1 MKKTLLALAAV
12 ALGAMTANA
21 ATVYFNNEG
30 TDWTSVYGYSWT
42 PDYLEELS
50 AVTIDGHTL
59 YAAELNN
66 AEIIFRGSN
75 TVWADDLQTS
85 NLEVVDGAVYG
96 SASIK
101 ANGGSIDPIA
111 NIVDGKYVTSTSD
124 DEFPVMFLVGAMTGW
139 GNSNAYKFTTTDGV
153 NYSLTASIEANQE
166 FKIYGGAWGTR
177 ELTCTEKKLEN
188 GTYTFE
194 PGDANTSL
202 ARGGDVTIKFVQ
214 ENNFSSARVTISGQ
228 EGGDTP
234 AETEVYLAGDF
245 NAWSTTADK
254 FTTTD
259 GKNFTYKIDALKEG
273 FKLVVDGSWYGYDE
287 EKIVLTQTYVLS
299 SSNGVGNC
307 VLLDQNASDLTLS
320 FNAET
325 NELKINGTNGG
336 VVGGDDYFEVQIT
349 IGSTNYDLEKSA
361 TGAWT
366 YTGEL
371 EGAEDGN
378 PSSLMVFLNG
388 DMWFCEDNINET
400 DKEYPLNDTYLIGN
414 YLLAPGE
421 YTITFNPA
429 NKTIMFTKEG
439 GNDPEPTEFYGIHGN
454 IFGDPNWSTLPLV
467 LTDGLWVGEANCV
480 AGSFG
485 IKIMDADGNQ
495 TAWKGGGAKVTEAGV
510 EYSLNGIL
518 NSSSTLE
525 GGYEIIYNPSANTI
539 KFIAK
544 EVEHNYTYMLKGTI
558 FDGAEWI
565 EKEMEETAEGW
576 SWTGDVV
583 AGTFGVMQADNGAQ
597 SDWFGAANSASAMN
611 STGTF
616 EATNYGLENW
626 ESTLTGTYKFTFN
639 PETVILMVS
648 DPNGVMEINLEKGEV
663 TYFNL
668 QGQPV
673 ANPANG
679 VYIRVENGKAIKVV
693 K

>member
-111 NIVDGKYVTSTSD
+111 NVVDGKYVTSTSD

-139 GNSNAYKFTTTDGV
+139 GNSNAYKFKTTDGV

-177 ELTCTEKKLEN
+177 ELTCTQKKLEN

-214 ENNFSSARVTISGQ
+214 ENNFSSAKVTISGQ

-234 AETEVYLAGDF
+234 VETVVYLAGDF
-245 NAWSTTADK
+245 NAWSTTADQ

-259 GKNFTYKIDALKEG
+259 GIHFTYKIDALPEG
-273 FKLVVDGSWYGYDE
+273 FKLVVDGSWFGYDE
-287 EKIVLTQTYVLS
+287 AKIAFGETYLLS

-307 VLLDQNASDLTLS
+307 ELLDQEATDLTLS

-325 NELKINGTNGG
+325 FELTITGTP
-336 VVGGDDYFEVQIT
+336 VGG
-349 IGSTNYDLEKSA
+349 
-361 TGAWT
+361 
-366 YTGEL
+366 
-371 EGAEDGN
+371 
-378 PSSLMVFLNG
+378 G
-388 DMWFCEDNINET
+388 D
-400 DKEYPLNDTYLIGN
+400 
-414 YLLAPGE
+414 
-421 YTITFNPA
+421 
-429 NKTIMFTKEG
+429 
-439 GNDPEPTEFYGIHGN
+439 DPEPTEFYGIHGN

-544 EVEHNYTYMLKGTI
+544 EVEHNYTYVLKGTI

-565 EKEMEETAEGW
+565 EQEMEETAEGW
-576 SWTGDVV
+576 TWTGDVV

-611 STGTF
+611 SVGTF

-626 ESTLTGTYKFTFN
+626 ESTLEGTYKFTFN
-639 PETVILMVS
+639 PETVVLTVS
-648 DPNGVMEINLEKGEV
+648 DPSGVAEINLENGEV
-663 TYFNL
+663 IYFNL
-668 QGQPV
+668 QGQRV
-673 ANPANG
+673 AEPANG
-679 VYIRVENGKAIKVV
+679 VFIRVENGKAIKIA

>member
-139 GNSNAYKFTTTDGV
+139 GNSNAYKFKTTDGV

-194 PGDANTSL
+194 PGNTNTSL

-234 AETEVYLAGDF
+234 VETVVYLAGDF
-245 NAWSTTADK
+245 NAWSTTADQ

-259 GKNFTYKIDALKEG
+259 GTNFTYKIDALPEG

-287 EKIVLTQTYVLS
+287 AKIALGETYVLS
-299 SSNGVGNC
+299 GAPGVGNC
-307 VLLDQNASDLTLS
+307 ELLDQEATDLTLS

-325 NELKINGTNGG
+325 FELTITGTT
-336 VVGGDDYFEVQIT
+336 VGG
-349 IGSTNYDLEKSA
+349 
-361 TGAWT
+361 
-366 YTGEL
+366 
-371 EGAEDGN
+371 
-378 PSSLMVFLNG
+378 G
-388 DMWFCEDNINET
+388 D
-400 DKEYPLNDTYLIGN
+400 
-414 YLLAPGE
+414 
-421 YTITFNPA
+421 
-429 NKTIMFTKEG
+429 
-439 GNDPEPTEFYGIHGN
+439 DPEPTEFYGIHGN

-485 IKIMDADGNQ
+485 IKIMDAEGNQ

-510 EYSLNGIL
+510 EYSLSGIL

-544 EVEHNYTYMLKGTI
+544 EVEHNYTYVLKGTI

-597 SDWFGAANSASAMN
+597 SDWFGAANGESAMN
-611 STGTF
+611 AVGTF

-626 ESTLTGTYKFTFN
+626 ESTLEGTYKFTFN
-639 PETVILMVS
+639 PETVVLTVS
-648 DPNGVMEINLEKGEV
+648 DPSGVAEINLENGEV
-663 TYFNL
+663 IYFNL
-668 QGQPV
+668 QGQRV
-673 ANPANG
+673 AEPANG
-679 VYIRVENGKAIKVV
+679 VFIRVENGKAIKIA